1 MCVCMSVLCVRVCAF
16 VPVIFLLDSCM
27 FYVRMFYGPSW
38 SDLNK
43 YIHLLVYY
51 LEEKLFASGKVYPIH
66 VYYTV
71 QWSEWKRYRMGP
83 TVQLMFTACKVG
95 GEMYVSFNKNR
106 SLTRPSTPGADVFAQ
121 AWTLWMTPTAWNFK
135 HLMTAFVFQLT
146 Q

>member
-1 MCVCMSVLCVRVCAF
+1 MSVLCVRVCAF

-66 VYYTV
+66 VYYIV
-71 QWSEWKRYRMGP
+71 Q
-83 TVQLMFTACKVG
+83 
-95 GEMYVSFNKNR
+95 
-106 SLTRPSTPGADVFAQ
+106 
-121 AWTLWMTPTAWNFK
+121 
-135 HLMTAFVFQLT
+135 
-146 Q
+146 